1 MTKKFNIITGA
12 SGYIGKVLAKELNKK
27 KIKFIGIDKNP
38 RNDKSTIKLD
48 LKNKKKTL
56 KFFKKINCNTI
67 YHFGTYS
74 AAAYKKNFNKCF
86 KEDLISLQNLLKSIE
101 TNTNKIKIIYM
112 SSSYVYSGDKNK
124 KKTGVK
130 EKNVLTPDHD
140 FGFAKK
146 FFEEFLTKYHSNSII
161 YRLSNVFG
169 EGEFIRGNTIYNM
182 AIEAKKHKIVT
193 VWGKGNR
200 KLQYIYIGDLMKYL
214 LLNNNLNGIFNLGGN
229 EYVKISTLTK
239 KISNFF
245 GSKVLFLKNKKEG
258 ETLSY
263 MNTNKI
269 KNITKNYFT
278 KFDKNLVKYLGTF

>member
-1 MTKKFNIITGA
+1 MKQDIKIITGA
-12 SGYIGKVLAKELNKK
+12 SGYIGKVLAKEFNKK
-27 KIKFIGIDKNP
+27 KIKFIGIDKQP

-48 LKNKKKTL
+48 LKNKKKTF
-56 KFFKKINCNTI
+56 KFFKKINCDVI

-74 AAAYKKNFNKCF
+74 AAAYKKDFNKCF

-101 TNTNKIKIIYM
+101 KKRNKIKIIYM

-124 KKTGVK
+124 KKTGVN
-130 EKNVLTPDHD
+130 EKKIINPLHN

-146 FFEEFLTKYHSNSII
+146 FFEEYLKKYHSNSII

-182 AIEAKKHKIVT
+182 AMEAKKRKIVT

-200 KLQYIYIGDLMKYL
+200 KLQYIYISDLMKYL
-214 LLNNNLNGIFNLGGN
+214 LLNKNFNGVFNLGGN
-229 EYVKISTLTK
+229 EYIKISTLTK
-239 KISNFF
+239 KISSFF
-245 GSKVLFLKNKKEG
+245 GSRVLFLKDKKEG
-258 ETLSY
+258 ETLSF
-263 MNTNKI
+263 MNTRKI

-278 KFDKNLVKYLGTF
+278 KFDKNLIKYLGTF

>member
-1 MTKKFNIITGA
+1 MTQKFNIITGA
-12 SGYIGKVLAKELNKK
+12 AGYIGKVLGEHLNKK
-27 KIKFIGIDKNP
+27 KIKFIGIDKYP
-38 RNDKSTIKLD
+38 RKDKSIIKLD

-56 KFFKKINCNTI
+56 KFFKKINCNKI

-101 TNTNKIKIIYM
+101 TKTNKIKIIYM
-112 SSSYVYSGDKNK
+112 SSSYVYSGYKSK
-124 KKTGVK
+124 KKTGVCE
-130 EKNVLTPDHD
+130 EKNLTPVHD

-182 AIEAKKHKIVT
+182 VIEAKKHKIVT

-214 LLNNNLNGIFNLGGN
+214 LLNKNFNGIFNLGGN
-229 EYVKISTLTK
+229 EYIKISTLTK
-239 KISNFF
+239 KISYFF
-245 GSKVLFLKNKKEG
+245 GTKVLFLKNKKEG
-258 ETLSY
+258 ETLSF
-263 MNTNKI
+263 MNTRKI

-278 KFDKNLVKYLGTF
+278 EFDKNLISYLGTF

>member
-1 MTKKFNIITGA
+1 MNQKLRVITGA
-12 SGYIGKVLAKELNKK
+12 SGYIGKVLIKEFNKK
-27 KIKFIGIDKNP
+27 KVKFIGIDKHP
-38 RNDKSTIKLD
+38 RNDKSIIKLD
-48 LKNKKKTL
+48 LKNKKKTF
-56 KFFKKINCNTI
+56 KFFNKINCNII

-101 TNTNKIKIIYM
+101 KKGNKIKIIYM

-124 KKTGVK
+124 KKNGVN
-130 EKNVLTPDHD
+130 EKKIINPLHD

-146 FFEEFLTKYHSNSII
+146 FFEEYLTRYHPNTII

-182 AIEAKKHKIVT
+182 AIEAKKKKVVT

-214 LLNNNLNGIFNLGGN
+214 LLNKNFKGVFNLGGN
-229 EYVKISTLTK
+229 EYIKISALTK
-239 KISNFF
+239 KISYFF
-245 GSKVLFLKNKKEG
+245 GSKVLFLKDKKEG
-258 ETLSY
+258 ETLSF
-263 MNTNKI
+263 MNTRKI
-269 KNITKNYFT
+269 KSITKNYFT
-278 KFDKNLVKYLGTF
+278 NFEKNLIKYLGIF